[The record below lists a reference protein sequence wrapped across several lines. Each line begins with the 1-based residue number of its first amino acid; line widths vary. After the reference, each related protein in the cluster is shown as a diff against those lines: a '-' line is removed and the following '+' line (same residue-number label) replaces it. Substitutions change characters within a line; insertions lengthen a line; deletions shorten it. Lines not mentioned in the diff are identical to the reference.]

1 VHSVEMWKTGARP
14 NLAHRRWIQS
24 LSRLGR
30 TQSTIGFMKLTTLV
44 FFCANVLAAAANNN
58 ASDALWKADHY
69 ADLYNWASARPL
81 FLAADRELPHGSP
94 EQVHAHL
101 GYLRATMETRSL
113 PELSNY
119 LGALLNS
126 PEMTSNPRLRLWCL
140 GIKGDVDGE
149 MDSASA
155 RADWEEAHRVATK
168 LNDKKWES
176 RSLAE
181 AGFNAYI
188 EGDIAA
194 GRRNVA
200 AGLGMAHRTGDIGAE
215 IRYLS
220 AIGTGIEWNGAYQE
234 ALGYFQKAQLLAKQN
249 PDAGYQFLTV
259 AGEVETLI
267 KQAHFQEAE
276 DLVKNASAQA
286 TQSGKLIKLT
296 QLMLFDADIALGEKQ
311 PQRAIEILQKTIPL
325 ARRNQTRMLADA
337 EMKLAEIYREQHKL
351 ALAERYASAA
361 FAHTHLTNDLFTAPA
376 RLEFTAQLQWDLGR
390 RVQARRSI
398 MRALEIS
405 EGLLSQT
412 SSGAVREGLLTA
424 MSSAY
429 ETAFTFAAQ
438 SGDLQGAFAIVERV
452 RGRITTETLLQPTRA
467 IQQRMDMALEDKIR
481 NLKIQLLKASAP
493 VDRDRL
499 IDQLFY
505 TEQQRFVED
514 KPAPFTVQKIEAI
527 PVRRLT
533 AKLGGD
539 EAILEYVLPDKGDAY
554 CLFLSQK
561 SARIVPLGPA
571 QQISVLARNFIAD
584 VKDKKPWKENAQAL
598 YGAVLAPIRD
608 ISQFKRLTIVPD
620 GALHLVPFDALR
632 SPTGKLL
639 GESAVTSYA
648 PSVMSDVLLKTRS
661 EPQMQRAFLGVGG
674 AIYNEAGTQPFT
686 LAKSNAR
693 GGYFGVDP
701 AKLPNLPGSGEEV
714 QSAADILRS
723 IAGVETLQTGKAAT
737 EFAFTHAPLA
747 NFEVIHLA
755 IHAVANQDDP
765 SRAALIFPPDTEHRE
780 DGFLEPREIARLH
793 FGARVIVLSAC
804 DTAVGRLQGQVGV
817 ANLARAFLQAGA
829 DSVISTLW
837 PVDDMDSLLLMQ
849 AFYRHLVRG
858 DDVASALALAKRDML
873 DKLGGGDA
881 SPSSWAGF
889 VLLGNGGSSLR
900 SSQTAEVRGLRIQ

>member
-1 VHSVEMWKTGARP
+1 MMR
-14 NLAHRRWIQS
+14 I
-24 LSRLGR
+24 
-30 TQSTIGFMKLTTLV
+30 TLV
-44 FFCANVLAAAANNN
+44 LFFANVLAAAANNN
-58 ASDALWKADHY
+58 PSDVLRKADHY
-69 ADLYNWASARPL
+69 ANLYNWASAKPL
-81 FLAADRELPHGSP
+81 FLTADRGLPHGSP
-94 EQVHAHL
+94 EQIHAHL

-126 PEMTSNPRLRLWCL
+126 PEMASNPALRLWCL

-155 RADWEEAHRVATK
+155 RADWEEAHRAATK
-168 LNDKKWES
+168 LNDKKWQS

-188 EGDIAA
+188 EGDIAT

-200 AGLGMAHRTGDIGAE
+200 AGLGMAHQTGDVGAE

-249 PDAGYQFLTV
+249 PDSGYPFLTV

-267 KQAHFQEAE
+267 KEAHYQEAE
-276 DLVKNASAQA
+276 DLVQKASMQA
-286 TQSGKLIKLT
+286 TQSDKLIKLT
-296 QLMLFDADIALGEKQ
+296 QLMLFDADIALGEKH
-311 PQRAIEILQKTIPL
+311 PQRAIQILKKTIPL

-351 ALAERYASAA
+351 ALAERYGSAA

-390 RVQARRSI
+390 RTQARRSI

-438 SGDLQGAFAIVERV
+438 SGDMQGAFVTVERV
-452 RGRITTETLLQPTRA
+452 RGRITTETLLQPTQA
-467 IQQRMDMALEDKIR
+467 FKQPMDISLEDKIR
-481 NLKIQLLKASAP
+481 NLKVELLKASATA
-493 VDRDRL
+493 DRDQL
-499 IDQLFY
+499 IDRLFY
-505 TEQQRFVED
+505 AEQQRFVED
-514 KPAPFTVQKIEAI
+514 KPARLTVQKIEAI
-527 PVRRLT
+527 PVGRVT
-533 AKLGGD
+533 EKLGRD
-539 EAILEYVLPDKGDAY
+539 EAILEYVLTNKGGAY

-561 SARIVPLGPA
+561 NARIVPLGPA
-571 QQISVLARNFIAD
+571 PQISMLAESFVAD
-584 VKDKKPWKENAQAL
+584 VKANKPSKEGARSL
-598 YGAVLAPIRD
+598 YDAVLAPVPD
-608 ISQFKRLTIVPD
+608 ISQFKRLTIIPD
-620 GALHLVPFDALR
+620 GTLHLVPFDALR
-632 SPTGKLL
+632 SPAGKLL

-648 PSVMSDVLLKTRS
+648 PSVMSDVLLKARL
-661 EPQMQRAFLGVGG
+661 EPQVQRAFLGVGG
-674 AIYNEAGTQPFT
+674 AIYNQAGAQPFT

-701 AKLPNLPGSGEEV
+701 AKLPNLPGSSEEI
-714 QSAADILRS
+714 QSAAAILRS
-723 IAGVETLQTGKAAT
+723 VAGVETLQTGQAAT

-747 NFEVIHLA
+747 NFEIIHLA
-755 IHAVANQDDP
+755 IHAVASQGDP
-765 SRAALIFPPDTEHRE
+765 SRAALIFPPDTKHGD

-793 FGARVIVLSAC
+793 FDARVIVLSAC

-829 DSVISTLW
+829 NSVISTLW

-849 AFYRHLVRG
+849 AFYRHLVNG
-858 DDVASALALAKRDML
+858 EDVASALTLAKRDML
-873 DKLGGGDA
+873 TKLGGGDA

-889 VLLGNGGSSLR
+889 VLLGNGSSSLR
-900 SSQTAEVRGLRIQ
+900 NSQTAEVRGLRIQ